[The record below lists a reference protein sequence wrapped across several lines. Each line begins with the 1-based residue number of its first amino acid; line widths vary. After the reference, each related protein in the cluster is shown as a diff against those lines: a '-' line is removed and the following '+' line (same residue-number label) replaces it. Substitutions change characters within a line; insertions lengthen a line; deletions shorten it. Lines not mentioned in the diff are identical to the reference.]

1 MIRHAA
7 GIFILVAIL
16 AFAGCMAASQTGNFS
31 AAVRIEAVE
40 VPEDT
45 HAPADTAEPSP
56 PLAVQPLP
64 ATPPVTMAV
73 LMPVIDAEPTFEP
86 EPTAS
91 GEPTIEPT
99 PTATMEPTEPTEPT
113 EPPEPTKSPKPT
125 KSPEPTKT
133 PAATPKYEVIDLEK
147 KAAYLDAGS
156 ANFGKGPGLD
166 YKIIEE
172 LKENAVFTVVGKS
185 GDWLKVKY
193 EGTYGFILAEFVEY
207 GAPPT
212 PTPKQTVKPTATPKP
227 TETPK
232 PTRSPSP
239 TAEPTKQPE
248 NTGGSE
254 SNSGVSSNDYFSSSG
269 GFSADELLL
278 VAQVVQEESK
288 GSGVEARA
296 AVANVIYNRI
306 ASSRFPDSVSGVIFQ
321 KNQFTV
327 ARDEDKLRAV
337 VPVSKTIEAV
347 NQIFVNGDRF
357 MPEDVLYFR
366 SSKKGTSWDKRVYY
380 ATFGGNSFFY

>member
-16 AFAGCMAASQTGNFS
+16 AFAGCMAVSQTGNFS
-31 AAVRIEAVE
+31 ADVQMI
-40 VPEDT
+40 DT
-45 HAPADTAEPSP
+45 MEIPDDTAAPGTPTPTVQPSAAPTYTPAFTAEPTDEP
-56 PLAVQPLP
+56 TP
-64 ATPPVTMAV
+64 APT
-73 LMPVIDAEPTFEP
+73 AEPTAETTPMATP
-86 EPTAS
+86 E
-91 GEPTIEPT
+91 
-99 PTATMEPTEPTEPT
+99 
-113 EPPEPTKSPKPT
+113 PT

-133 PAATPKYEVIDLEK
+133 PTPTPKYEVTDLEK
-147 KAAYLDAGS
+147 KAAYLNAGS
-156 ANFGKGPGLD
+156 ANFRKGPGLD
-166 YKIIEE
+166 YKIIDE

-193 EGTYGFILAEFVEY
+193 DGTYGFILAEFVEY
-207 GAPPT
+207 GAPST
-212 PTPKQTVKPTATPKP
+212 PTPKPTAKPTATPKP
-227 TETPK
+227 TKTPSH
-232 PTRSPSP
+232 TV
-239 TAEPTKQPE
+239 EPTKQPE
-248 NTGGSE
+248 SNANGGV
-254 SNSGVSSNDYFSSSG
+254 NSSDYFSSGG

-380 ATFGGNSFFY
+380 ATYGGNSFFY

>member
-1 MIRHAA
+1 M
-7 GIFILVAIL
+7 
-16 AFAGCMAASQTGNFS
+16 
-31 AAVRIEAVE
+31 
-40 VPEDT
+40 
-45 HAPADTAEPSP
+45 
-56 PLAVQPLP
+56 
-64 ATPPVTMAV
+64 ATP
-73 LMPVIDAEPTFEP
+73 E
-86 EPTAS
+86 
-91 GEPTIEPT
+91 
-99 PTATMEPTEPTEPT
+99 
-113 EPPEPTKSPKPT
+113 PT

-133 PAATPKYEVIDLEK
+133 PTPTPKYEVTDLEK
-147 KAAYLDAGS
+147 KAAYLNAGS
-156 ANFGKGPGLD
+156 ANFRKGPGLD
-166 YKIIEE
+166 YKIIDK

-193 EGTYGFILAEFVEY
+193 DGTYGFILAEFVEY
-207 GAPPT
+207 GAPST
-212 PTPKQTVKPTATPKP
+212 PTPKPTAKPTATPKP
-227 TETPK
+227 TKT
-232 PTRSPSP
+232 PSP
-239 TAEPTKQPE
+239 TVEPTKQPE

-254 SNSGVSSNDYFSSSG
+254 SNSGVSSNDYFSSGG

>member
-16 AFAGCMAASQTGNFS
+16 AFAGCMAVSQTGNFS
-31 AAVRIEAVE
+31 ADVQMI
-40 VPEDT
+40 DT
-45 HAPADTAEPSP
+45 MEIPDDTAAPGTPTPTVQPSAAPTYTPAFTAEPTDEP
-56 PLAVQPLP
+56 TP
-64 ATPPVTMAV
+64 APT
-73 LMPVIDAEPTFEP
+73 AEPTAETTPMATP
-86 EPTAS
+86 E
-91 GEPTIEPT
+91 
-99 PTATMEPTEPTEPT
+99 
-113 EPPEPTKSPKPT
+113 PT

-133 PAATPKYEVIDLEK
+133 PTPTPKYEVTDLEK
-147 KAAYLDAGS
+147 KAAYLNAGS
-156 ANFGKGPGLD
+156 ANFRKGPGLD
-166 YKIIEE
+166 YKIIDE

-193 EGTYGFILAEFVEY
+193 DGTYGFILAEFVEY

-248 NTGGSE
+248 SNANGGV
-254 SNSGVSSNDYFSSSG
+254 NSSDYFSSGG

-366 SSKKGTSWDKRVYY
+366 SSSKGTSWDKRVYY

>member
-16 AFAGCMAASQTGNFS
+16 AFAGCMAVSQTGNFS
-31 AAVRIEAVE
+31 ADVQMI
-40 VPEDT
+40 DT
-45 HAPADTAEPSP
+45 MEIPDDTAAPGTPTPTVQPSAAPTYTPAFTAEPTDEP
-56 PLAVQPLP
+56 TP
-64 ATPPVTMAV
+64 APT
-73 LMPVIDAEPTFEP
+73 AEPTAETTPMATP
-86 EPTAS
+86 E
-91 GEPTIEPT
+91 
-99 PTATMEPTEPTEPT
+99 
-113 EPPEPTKSPKPT
+113 PT

-133 PAATPKYEVIDLEK
+133 PTPTPKYEVTDLEK
-147 KAAYLDAGS
+147 KAAYLNAGS
-156 ANFGKGPGLD
+156 ANFRKGPGLD
-166 YKIIEE
+166 YKIIDE

-193 EGTYGFILAEFVEY
+193 DGTYGFILAEFVEY

-248 NTGGSE
+248 SNANGGV
-254 SNSGVSSNDYFSSSG
+254 NSSDYFSSGG

-366 SSKKGTSWDKRVYY
+366 SSSKGTSWNKRVYY
-380 ATFGGNSFFY
+380 ATFGGTSFFY

>member
-1 MIRHAA
+1 M
-7 GIFILVAIL
+7 
-16 AFAGCMAASQTGNFS
+16 
-31 AAVRIEAVE
+31 
-40 VPEDT
+40 
-45 HAPADTAEPSP
+45 
-56 PLAVQPLP
+56 
-64 ATPPVTMAV
+64 
-73 LMPVIDAEPTFEP
+73 
-86 EPTAS
+86 
-91 GEPTIEPT
+91 
-99 PTATMEPTEPTEPT
+99 
-113 EPPEPTKSPKPT
+113 
-125 KSPEPTKT
+125 
-133 PAATPKYEVIDLEK
+133 EK
-147 KAAYLDAGS
+147 KAAYLNAGS
-156 ANFGKGPGLD
+156 ANFRKGPGLD
-166 YKIIEE
+166 YKIIDE

-193 EGTYGFILAEFVEY
+193 DGTYGFILAEFVEY

-212 PTPKQTVKPTATPKP
+212 PTPKHTAKPTATPKP
-227 TETPK
+227 TKT
-232 PTRSPSP
+232 PSP
-239 TAEPTKQPE
+239 TVEPTKQPE

-254 SNSGVSSNDYFSSSG
+254 SNSGVSSNDYFSSGG

-347 NQIFVNGDRF
+347 NQIFIGGD
-357 MPEDVLYFR
+357 MILPDDVLYFR

-380 ATFGGNSFFY
+380 ATYGGNSFFY

>member
-1 MIRHAA
+1 M
-7 GIFILVAIL
+7 
-16 AFAGCMAASQTGNFS
+16 
-31 AAVRIEAVE
+31 
-40 VPEDT
+40 
-45 HAPADTAEPSP
+45 
-56 PLAVQPLP
+56 
-64 ATPPVTMAV
+64 ATP
-73 LMPVIDAEPTFEP
+73 E
-86 EPTAS
+86 
-91 GEPTIEPT
+91 
-99 PTATMEPTEPTEPT
+99 
-113 EPPEPTKSPKPT
+113 PT

-133 PAATPKYEVIDLEK
+133 PTPTPKYEVTDLEK
-147 KAAYLDAGS
+147 KAAYLNAGS
-156 ANFGKGPGLD
+156 ANFRKGPGLD
-166 YKIIEE
+166 YKIIDE

-185 GDWLKVKY
+185 GDRLKVKY
-193 EGTYGFILAEFVEY
+193 DGTYGFILAEFVEY

-212 PTPKQTVKPTATPKP
+212 PTPRHTAKPTATPKP
-227 TETPK
+227 TKT
-232 PTRSPSP
+232 PSP
-239 TAEPTKQPE
+239 TVEPTKQPE

-254 SNSGVSSNDYFSSSG
+254 SNSGVSSNDYFSSGG

-347 NQIFVNGDRF
+347 NQIFIGGD
-357 MPEDVLYFR
+357 MILPDDVLYFR

-380 ATFGGNSFFY
+380 ATYGGNSFFY

>member
-16 AFAGCMAASQTGNFS
+16 AFAGCMAVSQTGNFS
-31 AAVRIEAVE
+31 ADVQMI
-40 VPEDT
+40 DT
-45 HAPADTAEPSP
+45 MEIPDDTAAPGTPTPTVQPSAAPTYTPAFTAEPTDEP
-56 PLAVQPLP
+56 TP
-64 ATPPVTMAV
+64 APT
-73 LMPVIDAEPTFEP
+73 AEPTAETTPMATP
-86 EPTAS
+86 E
-91 GEPTIEPT
+91 
-99 PTATMEPTEPTEPT
+99 
-113 EPPEPTKSPKPT
+113 PT

-133 PAATPKYEVIDLEK
+133 PTPTPKYEVTDLEK
-147 KAAYLDAGS
+147 KAAYLNAGS
-156 ANFGKGPGLD
+156 ANFRKGPGLD
-166 YKIIEE
+166 YKIIDE

-193 EGTYGFILAEFVEY
+193 DGTYGFILAEFVEY

-212 PTPKQTVKPTATPKP
+212 PTPKPTAKPTATPKP
-227 TETPK
+227 TKT
-232 PTRSPSP
+232 PSP
-239 TAEPTKQPE
+239 TVEPTKQPE
-248 NTGGSE
+248 SNANGGV
-254 SNSGVSSNDYFSSSG
+254 NSSDYFSSGG

-366 SSKKGTSWDKRVYY
+366 SSSKGTSWNKRVYY

>member
-16 AFAGCMAASQTGNFS
+16 AFAGCMAVSQTGNFS
-31 AAVRIEAVE
+31 ADVQMI
-40 VPEDT
+40 DT
-45 HAPADTAEPSP
+45 MEIPDDTAAPGTPMPTVQPSAAPTYTPAFTAEP
-56 PLAVQPLP
+56 
-64 ATPPVTMAV
+64 T
-73 LMPVIDAEPTFEP
+73 DEPTP
-86 EPTAS
+86 APTDEPTA
-91 GEPTIEPT
+91 ETT
-99 PTATMEPTEPTEPT
+99 PMAT
-113 EPPEPTKSPKPT
+113 PEPT

-133 PAATPKYEVIDLEK
+133 PTPTPKYEVTDLEK
-147 KAAYLDAGS
+147 KAAYLNAGS
-156 ANFGKGPGLD
+156 ANFRKGPGLD
-166 YKIIEE
+166 YKIIDE

-193 EGTYGFILAEFVEY
+193 DGTYGFILAEFVEY

-212 PTPKQTVKPTATPKP
+212 PTPKHTAKPTATPKP
-227 TETPK
+227 TKT
-232 PTRSPSP
+232 PSP
-239 TAEPTKQPE
+239 TVEPTKQPE

-254 SNSGVSSNDYFSSSG
+254 SNSGVSSNDYFSSGG

-347 NQIFVNGDRF
+347 NQIFIGGD
-357 MPEDVLYFR
+357 MILPDDVLYFR

-380 ATFGGNSFFY
+380 ATYGGNSFFY

>member
-16 AFAGCMAASQTGNFS
+16 AFAGCMAVSQTGNFS
-31 AAVRIEAVE
+31 ADVQMI
-40 VPEDT
+40 DT
-45 HAPADTAEPSP
+45 MEIPDDTAAPGTPMPTVQPSAAPTYTPAFTAEPTDEP
-56 PLAVQPLP
+56 TP
-64 ATPPVTMAV
+64 APT
-73 LMPVIDAEPTFEP
+73 AEPTAETTPMATP
-86 EPTAS
+86 E
-91 GEPTIEPT
+91 
-99 PTATMEPTEPTEPT
+99 
-113 EPPEPTKSPKPT
+113 PT

-133 PAATPKYEVIDLEK
+133 PTPTPKYEVTDLEK
-147 KAAYLDAGS
+147 KAAYLNAGS
-156 ANFGKGPGLD
+156 ANFRKGPGLD
-166 YKIIEE
+166 YKIIAE

-193 EGTYGFILAEFVEY
+193 DGTYGFILAEFVEY

-212 PTPKQTVKPTATPKP
+212 PTPKHTAKPTATPKP
-227 TETPK
+227 TKT
-232 PTRSPSP
+232 PSP
-239 TAEPTKQPE
+239 TVEPTKQPE

-254 SNSGVSSNDYFSSSG
+254 SNSGVSSNDYFSSGG

-347 NQIFVNGDRF
+347 NQIFIGGD
-357 MPEDVLYFR
+357 MILPDDVLYFR

-380 ATFGGNSFFY
+380 ATYGGNSFFY

>member
-16 AFAGCMAASQTGNFS
+16 AFAGCMAVSQTGNFS
-31 AAVRIEAVE
+31 ADVQMI
-40 VPEDT
+40 DT
-45 HAPADTAEPSP
+45 MEIPDDTAAPGTPMPTVQPSAAPTYTPAFTAEPTDEP
-56 PLAVQPLP
+56 IP
-64 ATPPVTMAV
+64 APT
-73 LMPVIDAEPTFEP
+73 AEPTAETTPMATP
-86 EPTAS
+86 E
-91 GEPTIEPT
+91 
-99 PTATMEPTEPTEPT
+99 
-113 EPPEPTKSPKPT
+113 PT

-133 PAATPKYEVIDLEK
+133 PTPTPKYEVTDLEK
-147 KAAYLDAGS
+147 KAAYLNAGS
-156 ANFGKGPGLD
+156 ANFRKGPGLD
-166 YKIIEE
+166 YKIIDE

-193 EGTYGFILAEFVEY
+193 DGTYGFILAEFVEY

-212 PTPKQTVKPTATPKP
+212 PTPKHTAKPTATPKP
-227 TETPK
+227 TKT
-232 PTRSPSP
+232 PSP
-239 TAEPTKQPE
+239 TVEPTKQPE

-254 SNSGVSSNDYFSSSG
+254 SNSGVSSNDYFSSGG

-347 NQIFVNGDRF
+347 NQIFIGGD
-357 MPEDVLYFR
+357 MILPDDVLYFR

-380 ATFGGNSFFY
+380 ATYGGNSFFY

>member
-16 AFAGCMAASQTGNFS
+16 AFAGCMAVSQTGNFS
-31 AAVRIEAVE
+31 ADVQMI
-40 VPEDT
+40 DT
-45 HAPADTAEPSP
+45 MEIPDDTAAPGTPTPTVQPSAAPTYTPAFTAEPTDEP
-56 PLAVQPLP
+56 TP
-64 ATPPVTMAV
+64 APT
-73 LMPVIDAEPTFEP
+73 AEPTAE
-86 EPTAS
+86 T
-91 GEPTIEPT
+91 T
-99 PTATMEPTEPTEPT
+99 PMAT
-113 EPPEPTKSPKPT
+113 PEPTKSP
-125 KSPEPTKT
+125 ELTKT
-133 PAATPKYEVIDLEK
+133 PTPTLKYEVTDLEK
-147 KAAYLDAGS
+147 KAAYLNAGS
-156 ANFGKGPGLD
+156 ANFRKGPGLD
-166 YKIIEE
+166 YKIIDE

-193 EGTYGFILAEFVEY
+193 DGTYGFILAEFVEY

-212 PTPKQTVKPTATPKP
+212 PTPKPTAKPTATPKP
-227 TETPK
+227 TKT
-232 PTRSPSP
+232 PSP
-239 TAEPTKQPE
+239 TVEPTKQPE
-248 NTGGSE
+248 NTGESE
-254 SNSGVSSNDYFSSSG
+254 SNSGVSSNDYFSSGG

-366 SSKKGTSWDKRVYY
+366 SSKKAHRGIKEYIMQHTAEIPFSTKHGY
-380 ATFGGNSFFY
+380 A

>member
-16 AFAGCMAASQTGNFS
+16 AFAGCMAVSQTGNFS
-31 AAVRIEAVE
+31 ADVQMI
-40 VPEDT
+40 DT
-45 HAPADTAEPSP
+45 MEIPDDTAAPGTPMPTVQPSAAPTYTPAFTADPTDEPTPAPTAEPTAETTP
-56 PLAVQPLP
+56 M
-64 ATPPVTMAV
+64 ATP
-73 LMPVIDAEPTFEP
+73 E
-86 EPTAS
+86 
-91 GEPTIEPT
+91 
-99 PTATMEPTEPTEPT
+99 
-113 EPPEPTKSPKPT
+113 PT

-133 PAATPKYEVIDLEK
+133 PTPTPKYEVTDLEK
-147 KAAYLDAGS
+147 KAAYLNAGS
-156 ANFGKGPGLD
+156 ANFRKGPGLD
-166 YKIIEE
+166 YKIIDE

-193 EGTYGFILAEFVEY
+193 DGTYGFILAEFVEY

-212 PTPKQTVKPTATPKP
+212 PTPKHTAKPTATPKP
-227 TETPK
+227 TKT
-232 PTRSPSP
+232 PSP
-239 TAEPTKQPE
+239 TVEPTKQPE

-254 SNSGVSSNDYFSSSG
+254 SNSGVSSNDYFSSGG

-347 NQIFVNGDRF
+347 NQIFIGGD
-357 MPEDVLYFR
+357 MILPDDVLYFR

-380 ATFGGNSFFY
+380 ATYGGNSFFY

>member
-16 AFAGCMAASQTGNFS
+16 AFAGCMAVSQTGNFS
-31 AAVRIEAVE
+31 ADVQMI
-40 VPEDT
+40 DT
-45 HAPADTAEPSP
+45 MEIPDDTAAPGTPTPTVQPSAAPTYTPAFTAEPTDEP
-56 PLAVQPLP
+56 TP
-64 ATPPVTMAV
+64 APT
-73 LMPVIDAEPTFEP
+73 AEPTAETTPMATP
-86 EPTAS
+86 E
-91 GEPTIEPT
+91 
-99 PTATMEPTEPTEPT
+99 
-113 EPPEPTKSPKPT
+113 PT

-133 PAATPKYEVIDLEK
+133 PTPTPKYEVTDLEK
-147 KAAYLDAGS
+147 KAAYLNAGS
-156 ANFGKGPGLD
+156 ANFRKGPGLD
-166 YKIIEE
+166 YKIIDE

-193 EGTYGFILAEFVEY
+193 DGTYGFILAEFVEY

-212 PTPKQTVKPTATPKP
+212 PTPKQTMKP

-232 PTRSPSP
+232 STRSPSP
-239 TAEPTKQPE
+239 TAEPTKQPGS
-248 NTGGSE
+248 NANGGV
-254 SNSGVSSNDYFSSSG
+254 NSSDYFSSG
-269 GFSADELLL
+269 GGYSADELLL

-366 SSKKGTSWDKRVYY
+366 SSSKGTSWNKRVYY

>member
-16 AFAGCMAASQTGNFS
+16 AFAGCMAVSQTGNFS
-31 AAVRIEAVE
+31 ADVQMI
-40 VPEDT
+40 DT
-45 HAPADTAEPSP
+45 MEIPDDTAAPGTPTPTVQPSAAPTYTPAFTAEPTDEP
-56 PLAVQPLP
+56 TP
-64 ATPPVTMAV
+64 APT
-73 LMPVIDAEPTFEP
+73 AEPTAETTPMATP
-86 EPTAS
+86 E
-91 GEPTIEPT
+91 
-99 PTATMEPTEPTEPT
+99 
-113 EPPEPTKSPKPT
+113 PT

-133 PAATPKYEVIDLEK
+133 PTPTPKYEVTDLEK
-147 KAAYLDAGS
+147 KAAYLNAGS
-156 ANFGKGPGLD
+156 ANFRKGPGLD
-166 YKIIEE
+166 YKIIDE

-193 EGTYGFILAEFVEY
+193 DGTYGFILAEFVEY

-212 PTPKQTVKPTATPKP
+212 PAPKPTAKPTATPKP
-227 TETPK
+227 TKT
-232 PTRSPSP
+232 PSP
-239 TAEPTKQPE
+239 TVEPTKQPE
-248 NTGGSE
+248 SNANGGV
-254 SNSGVSSNDYFSSSG
+254 NSSDYFSSGG

-380 ATFGGNSFFY
+380 ATYGGNSFFY

>member
-16 AFAGCMAASQTGNFS
+16 AFAGCMAVSQTGNFS
-31 AAVRIEAVE
+31 ADVQMI
-40 VPEDT
+40 DT
-45 HAPADTAEPSP
+45 MEIPDDTAAPGTPMPTVQPSAAPTYTPAFTAEP
-56 PLAVQPLP
+56 
-64 ATPPVTMAV
+64 T
-73 LMPVIDAEPTFEP
+73 AEPTAETTPMATP
-86 EPTAS
+86 E
-91 GEPTIEPT
+91 
-99 PTATMEPTEPTEPT
+99 
-113 EPPEPTKSPKPT
+113 PT

-133 PAATPKYEVIDLEK
+133 PTPTPKYEVTDLEK
-147 KAAYLDAGS
+147 KAAYLNAGS
-156 ANFGKGPGLD
+156 ANFRKGPGLD
-166 YKIIEE
+166 YKIIDE

-193 EGTYGFILAEFVEY
+193 DGTYGFILAEFVEY

-212 PTPKQTVKPTATPKP
+212 PTPKHTAKPTATPKP
-227 TETPK
+227 TKT
-232 PTRSPSP
+232 PSP
-239 TAEPTKQPE
+239 TVEPTKQPE

-254 SNSGVSSNDYFSSSG
+254 SNSGVSSNDYFSSGG

-347 NQIFVNGDRF
+347 NQIFIGGD
-357 MPEDVLYFR
+357 MILPDDVLYFR

-380 ATFGGNSFFY
+380 ATYGGNSFFY

>member
-7 GIFILVAIL
+7 GILILVAVL
-16 AFAGCMAASQTGNFS
+16 ALAGCMAASQTGNFS
-31 AAVRIEAVE
+31 ADVQMVDAMEIPDDTAAPGTPTPTVQLSVTPAYTPHFTATPAIAAEPTDAPTPTPTVE
-40 VPEDT
+40 P
-45 HAPADTAEPSP
+45 TAEPT
-56 PLAVQPLP
+56 P
-64 ATPPVTMAV
+64 A
-73 LMPVIDAEPTFEP
+73 PTV
-86 EPTAS
+86 EPTADS
-91 GEPTIEPT
+91 TL
-99 PTATMEPTEPTEPT
+99 
-113 EPPEPTKSPKPT
+113 KPT

-133 PAATPKYEVIDLEK
+133 PTPTPKYEVTDLEK
-147 KAAYLDAGS
+147 KAAYLNAGS
-156 ANFGKGPGLD
+156 ANFRKGPGLD
-166 YKIIEE
+166 YKIIDE

-193 EGTYGFILAEFVEY
+193 DGTYGFILAEFVEY

-212 PTPKQTVKPTATPKP
+212 PTPKPTAKPTATPKP
-227 TETPK
+227 TKT
-232 PTRSPSP
+232 PSP
-239 TAEPTKQPE
+239 TVEPTKQPE

-254 SNSGVSSNDYFSSSG
+254 SNSGVSSNDYFSSGG

-306 ASSRFPDSVSGVIFQ
+306 ASSRFPDSVSGVLFQ

-366 SSKKGTSWDKRVYY
+366 SSSKGTSWDKRVYY
-380 ATFGGNSFFY
+380 ATYGGNSFFY

>member
-16 AFAGCMAASQTGNFS
+16 AFAGCMAVSQTGNFS
-31 AAVRIEAVE
+31 ADVQMI
-40 VPEDT
+40 DT
-45 HAPADTAEPSP
+45 MEIPDDTAAPGTPTPTVQPSAAPTYTPAFTAEPADEP
-56 PLAVQPLP
+56 TP
-64 ATPPVTMAV
+64 APT
-73 LMPVIDAEPTFEP
+73 AEPTAETTPMATP
-86 EPTAS
+86 E
-91 GEPTIEPT
+91 
-99 PTATMEPTEPTEPT
+99 
-113 EPPEPTKSPKPT
+113 PT

-133 PAATPKYEVIDLEK
+133 PTPTPKYEVTDLEK
-147 KAAYLDAGS
+147 KAAYLNAGS
-156 ANFGKGPGLD
+156 ANFRKGPGLD
-166 YKIIEE
+166 YKIIDE

-193 EGTYGFILAEFVEY
+193 DGTYGFILAEFVEY

-212 PTPKQTVKPTATPKP
+212 PTPKQTMKP

-232 PTRSPSP
+232 STRSPSP
-239 TAEPTKQPE
+239 TAEPTKQPGS
-248 NTGGSE
+248 NANGGV
-254 SNSGVSSNDYFSSSG
+254 NSNDYFSSGG

>member
-16 AFAGCMAASQTGNFS
+16 AFAGCMAVSQTGNFS
-31 AAVRIEAVE
+31 ADVQMI
-40 VPEDT
+40 DT
-45 HAPADTAEPSP
+45 MEIPDDTAAPGTPTPTVQPSAAPTYTPAFTAEPTDEP
-56 PLAVQPLP
+56 TP
-64 ATPPVTMAV
+64 APT
-73 LMPVIDAEPTFEP
+73 AEPTAE
-86 EPTAS
+86 T
-91 GEPTIEPT
+91 T
-99 PTATMEPTEPTEPT
+99 PMAT
-113 EPPEPTKSPKPT
+113 PEPTKSP
-125 KSPEPTKT
+125 ELTKT
-133 PAATPKYEVIDLEK
+133 PTPTLKYEVTDLEK
-147 KAAYLDAGS
+147 KAAYLNAGS
-156 ANFGKGPGLD
+156 ANFRKGPGLD
-166 YKIIEE
+166 YKIIDE

-193 EGTYGFILAEFVEY
+193 DGTYGFILAEFVEY

-212 PTPKQTVKPTATPKP
+212 PTPKPTAKPTATPKP
-227 TETPK
+227 TKT
-232 PTRSPSP
+232 PSP
-239 TAEPTKQPE
+239 TVEPTKQPE
-248 NTGGSE
+248 SNANGGV
-254 SNSGVSSNDYFSSSG
+254 NSSDYFSSGG

-366 SSKKGTSWDKRVYY
+366 SSSKGTSWNKRVYY

>member
-16 AFAGCMAASQTGNFS
+16 AFAGCMAVSQTGNFS
-31 AAVRIEAVE
+31 ADVQMI
-40 VPEDT
+40 DT
-45 HAPADTAEPSP
+45 MEIPDDTAAPGTPMPTVQPSAAPTYTPAFTAEPTDEP
-56 PLAVQPLP
+56 TP
-64 ATPPVTMAV
+64 APT
-73 LMPVIDAEPTFEP
+73 AEPTAETTPMATP
-86 EPTAS
+86 E
-91 GEPTIEPT
+91 
-99 PTATMEPTEPTEPT
+99 
-113 EPPEPTKSPKPT
+113 PT

-133 PAATPKYEVIDLEK
+133 PTPTPKYEVTDLEK
-147 KAAYLDAGS
+147 KAAYLNAGS
-156 ANFGKGPGLD
+156 ANFRKGPGLD
-166 YKIIEE
+166 YKIIDE

-193 EGTYGFILAEFVEY
+193 DGTYGFILAEFVEY

-212 PTPKQTVKPTATPKP
+212 PTPKHTAKPTATPKP
-227 TETPK
+227 TKT
-232 PTRSPSP
+232 PSP
-239 TAEPTKQPE
+239 TVEPTKQPE

-254 SNSGVSSNDYFSSSG
+254 SNSGVSSNDYFSSGS

-347 NQIFVNGDRF
+347 NQIFIGGD
-357 MPEDVLYFR
+357 MILPDDVLYFR

-380 ATFGGNSFFY
+380 ATYGGNSFFY

>member
-16 AFAGCMAASQTGNFS
+16 AFAGCMAVSQTGNFS
-31 AAVRIEAVE
+31 ADVQMI
-40 VPEDT
+40 DT
-45 HAPADTAEPSP
+45 MEIPDDTAAPGTPTPTVQPSAAPTYTPAFTAEPTDEP
-56 PLAVQPLP
+56 TP
-64 ATPPVTMAV
+64 APT
-73 LMPVIDAEPTFEP
+73 AEPTAETTPMATP
-86 EPTAS
+86 E
-91 GEPTIEPT
+91 
-99 PTATMEPTEPTEPT
+99 
-113 EPPEPTKSPKPT
+113 PT

-133 PAATPKYEVIDLEK
+133 PTPTPKYEVTDLEK
-147 KAAYLDAGS
+147 KAAYLNADS
-156 ANFGKGPGLD
+156 ANFRKGPGLD
-166 YKIIEE
+166 YKIIDE

-193 EGTYGFILAEFVEY
+193 DGTYGFILAEFVEY

-212 PTPKQTVKPTATPKP
+212 PTPKPTAKPTATPKP
-227 TETPK
+227 TKT
-232 PTRSPSP
+232 PSP
-239 TAEPTKQPE
+239 TVEPTKQPE

-254 SNSGVSSNDYFSSSG
+254 SNSGVSSNDYFSSGG

>member
-16 AFAGCMAASQTGNFS
+16 AFAGCMAVSQTGNFS
-31 AAVRIEAVE
+31 ADVQMI
-40 VPEDT
+40 DT
-45 HAPADTAEPSP
+45 MEIPDDTAAPGTPTPTVQPSAAPTYTPAFTAEPTDEP
-56 PLAVQPLP
+56 TP
-64 ATPPVTMAV
+64 APT
-73 LMPVIDAEPTFEP
+73 AEPTAETTPMATP
-86 EPTAS
+86 E
-91 GEPTIEPT
+91 
-99 PTATMEPTEPTEPT
+99 
-113 EPPEPTKSPKPT
+113 PT

-133 PAATPKYEVIDLEK
+133 PTPTPKYEVTDLEK
-147 KAAYLDAGS
+147 KAAYLNAGS
-156 ANFGKGPGLD
+156 ANFRKGPGLD
-166 YKIIEE
+166 YKIIDE

-193 EGTYGFILAEFVEY
+193 DGTYGFILAEFVEY
-207 GAPPT
+207 GAPST
-212 PTPKQTVKPTATPKP
+212 PTPKPTAKPTATPKP
-227 TETPK
+227 TKT
-232 PTRSPSP
+232 PSP
-239 TAEPTKQPE
+239 TVEPTKQPE
-248 NTGGSE
+248 SNANGGV
-254 SNSGVSSNDYFSSSG
+254 NSSDYLSSGG

-380 ATFGGNSFFY
+380 ATYGGNSFFY

>member
-16 AFAGCMAASQTGNFS
+16 AFAGCMAVSQTGNFS
-31 AAVRIEAVE
+31 ADVQMI
-40 VPEDT
+40 DT
-45 HAPADTAEPSP
+45 MEIPDDTAAPGTPTPTVQPSAAPTYTPAFTAEPTDEP
-56 PLAVQPLP
+56 TP
-64 ATPPVTMAV
+64 APTVEPT
-73 LMPVIDAEPTFEP
+73 AEPTP
-86 EPTAS
+86 APTVEPTA
-91 GEPTIEPT
+91 EAT
-99 PTATMEPTEPTEPT
+99 PE
-113 EPPEPTKSPKPT
+113 PT

-133 PAATPKYEVIDLEK
+133 PTPTPKYEVTDLEK
-147 KAAYLDAGS
+147 KAAYLNAGS
-156 ANFGKGPGLD
+156 ANFRKGPGLD
-166 YKIIEE
+166 YKIIDE

-193 EGTYGFILAEFVEY
+193 DGTYGFILAEFVEY

-212 PTPKQTVKPTATPKP
+212 PTPKPTAKPTATPKP
-227 TETPK
+227 TKT
-232 PTRSPSP
+232 PSP
-239 TAEPTKQPE
+239 TVEPTKQPE

-254 SNSGVSSNDYFSSSG
+254 SNSGVSSNDYFSSGG

-347 NQIFVNGDRF
+347 NQIFVNGDSF

-366 SSKKGTSWDKRVYY
+366 S
-380 ATFGGNSFFY
+380 

>member
-16 AFAGCMAASQTGNFS
+16 AFAGCMAVSQTGNFS
-31 AAVRIEAVE
+31 ADVQMI
-40 VPEDT
+40 DT
-45 HAPADTAEPSP
+45 MEIPDDTAAPGTPMPTVQPSAAPTYTPAFTAEPTDEP
-56 PLAVQPLP
+56 TP
-64 ATPPVTMAV
+64 APT
-73 LMPVIDAEPTFEP
+73 AEPTAETTPMATP
-86 EPTAS
+86 E
-91 GEPTIEPT
+91 
-99 PTATMEPTEPTEPT
+99 
-113 EPPEPTKSPKPT
+113 PT

-133 PAATPKYEVIDLEK
+133 PTPTPKYEVTDLEK
-147 KAAYLDAGS
+147 KAAYLNAGS
-156 ANFGKGPGLD
+156 ANFRKGPGLD
-166 YKIIEE
+166 YKIIDE

-193 EGTYGFILAEFVEY
+193 DGTYGFILAEFVEY

-212 PTPKQTVKPTATPKP
+212 PTPKHTAKPTATPKP
-227 TETPK
+227 TKT
-232 PTRSPSP
+232 PSP
-239 TAEPTKQPE
+239 TVEPTKQPE

-254 SNSGVSSNDYFSSSG
+254 SNSGVSSNDYFSSGG

-347 NQIFVNGDRF
+347 NQIFIGGD
-357 MPEDVLYFR
+357 MILPDDVPYFR

-380 ATFGGNSFFY
+380 ATYGGNSFFY

>member
-16 AFAGCMAASQTGNFS
+16 AFAGCMAVSQTGNFS
-31 AAVRIEAVE
+31 ADVQMI
-40 VPEDT
+40 DT
-45 HAPADTAEPSP
+45 MEIPDDTAAPGTPMPTVQPSAAPTYTPAFTAEPTDEP
-56 PLAVQPLP
+56 TP
-64 ATPPVTMAV
+64 APT
-73 LMPVIDAEPTFEP
+73 AEPTAETTPMATP
-86 EPTAS
+86 E
-91 GEPTIEPT
+91 
-99 PTATMEPTEPTEPT
+99 
-113 EPPEPTKSPKPT
+113 PT

-133 PAATPKYEVIDLEK
+133 PTPTPKYEVTDLEK
-147 KAAYLDAGS
+147 KAAYLNAGS
-156 ANFGKGPGLD
+156 ANFRKGPGLD
-166 YKIIEE
+166 YKIIDE

-193 EGTYGFILAEFVEY
+193 DGTYGFILAEFVEY

-212 PTPKQTVKPTATPKP
+212 PTPKHTAKPTATPKP
-227 TETPK
+227 TKT
-232 PTRSPSP
+232 PSP
-239 TAEPTKQPE
+239 TVEPTKQPE

-254 SNSGVSSNDYFSSSG
+254 SNSGVSSNDYFSSGG

-347 NQIFVNGDRF
+347 NQIFIGRD
-357 MPEDVLYFR
+357 MILPDDVLYFR

-380 ATFGGNSFFY
+380 ATYGGNSFFY

>member
-16 AFAGCMAASQTGNFS
+16 AFAGCMAVSQTGNFS
-31 AAVRIEAVE
+31 ADVQMI
-40 VPEDT
+40 DT
-45 HAPADTAEPSP
+45 MEIPDDTAAPGTPMPTVQPSAAPTYTPAFTAEPTDEP
-56 PLAVQPLP
+56 TP
-64 ATPPVTMAV
+64 APT
-73 LMPVIDAEPTFEP
+73 AEPTAETTPMATP
-86 EPTAS
+86 E
-91 GEPTIEPT
+91 
-99 PTATMEPTEPTEPT
+99 
-113 EPPEPTKSPKPT
+113 PT

-133 PAATPKYEVIDLEK
+133 PTPTPKYEVTDLEK
-147 KAAYLDAGS
+147 KAAYLNAGS
-156 ANFGKGPGLD
+156 ANFRKGPGLD
-166 YKIIEE
+166 YKIIDE

-193 EGTYGFILAEFVEY
+193 DGTYGFILAEFVEY

-212 PTPKQTVKPTATPKP
+212 PTPKHTAKPTATPKP
-227 TETPK
+227 TKT
-232 PTRSPSP
+232 PSP
-239 TAEPTKQPE
+239 TVEPTKQPE

-254 SNSGVSSNDYFSSSG
+254 SNSGVSSNDYFSSGG

-347 NQIFVNGDRF
+347 NQIFIGGD
-357 MPEDVLYFR
+357 MILPDDVLYFR
-366 SSKKGTSWDKRVYY
+366 YSKKGTSWDKRVYY
-380 ATFGGNSFFY
+380 ATYGGNSFFY